1 MNESLDIFLHGL
13 GEPQVRTASATDTLG
28 SFLARLD
35 ALPAPGQFVFVG
47 EGADVADARG
57 DDAEEDAH
65 EPADLALTLADL
77 GIVRRGHVHTR
88 VVRHVQVTVYFNGKS
103 VHRRF
108 SPAATIARVTAW
120 AKRKLKLD
128 PQGSAD
134 LVLALKP
141 SNLQPRPDQH
151 LGELLVPGM
160 HTLEFD
166 LVREI
171 TPQG

>member
-1 MNESLDIFLHGL
+1 MTDSLEIFLHGA
-13 GEPQVRTASATDTLG
+13 GAPQVRAASATATLLA
-28 SFLARLD
+28 FLAD
-35 ALPAPGQFVFVG
+35 ADASPGPGQFVFVG
-47 EGADVADARG
+47 EGADNDSD
-57 DDAEEDAH
+57 DDAVEDLHA
-65 EPADLALTLADL
+65 PADLTLTLAEL

-88 VVRHVQVTVYFNGKS
+88 AVRLVPVAVYFNGKD

-108 SPAATIARVTAW
+108 SPAATVARVTAW

-134 LVLALKP
+134 LVLSLKP
-141 SNLQPRPDQH
+141 SNEQPRPDQH
-151 LGELLVPGM
+151 LGELLTPGVRG
-160 HTLEFD
+160 LEFD